1 MALILSL
8 ILPGLGQVYVGRPAR
23 GAVFWGAGVVLIP
36 LAARL
41 SLLGPPAW
49 IWVVNL
55 LGLICTCI
63 VYAVSAAHAYR
74 RAGHIGSGFSP
85 AWYNRLSVYV
95 VLLLCGHFVM
105 SGIIWKHTA
114 ETVTRVYRVPSVSM
128 MPTLLP
134 GDYFLADK
142 RRQRVM
148 NEIRRGDLI
157 VFSSVDGMK
166 QRQVKRAIG
175 LGGDRI
181 EITGSRVRINGNLTA
196 RREIKKPQESYAKR
210 MTGRYAFYRET
221 LGSSEYTT
229 MWEKSLYR
237 DNVMVVVPKDH
248 IFVLGDNRD
257 NSHDSR
263 HFGPLPLTSVYGKP
277 LQICFSLDHGL
288 VRWNRIGRLLE

>member
-1 MALILSL
+1 MILSIL
-8 ILPGLGQVYVGRPAR
+8 LPGLGQVYNGRLAQ
-23 GAVFWGAGVVLIP
+23 GAVFWGAGVVVIP

-55 LGLICTCI
+55 LGLICTFV
-63 VYAVSAAHAYR
+63 VYVASAAQAYFK
-74 RAGHIGSGFSP
+74 AGHIGGGFKP
-85 AWYNRLSVYV
+85 AWYNRLAVYV
-95 VLLLCGHFVM
+95 VFLLCGHFVM

-157 VFSSVDGMK
+157 VFSSADGNK
-166 QRQVKRAIG
+166 QRQVKRVIG

-181 EITGSRVRINGNLTA
+181 EITGTRVRINGDLTA
-196 RREIKKPQESYAKR
+196 KREIKKPQGSFAKG
-210 MTGRYAFYRET
+210 MTGRYGFYREI

-229 MWEKSLYR
+229 IWEKSLYR

-263 HFGPLPLTSVYGKP
+263 HFGPLPLTGVHGKP
-277 LQICFSLDHGL
+277 LQVCFSLGRGL
-288 VRWNRIGRLLE
+288 VRWNRIGRLLK